1 MPFDGLSMAIAW
13 PQAWCKG
20 PGSWYD
26 GLLEAFSVSKG
37 GYYKVGHAAVVL
49 IDRITSNC
57 YYFDFGR
64 YHAPAGYGR
73 VRDMKTDHDLTIK
86 TKAEW
91 DKKGRLIN
99 PGEIREELQQNE
111 SCHGDGEIHTSF
123 CRIDF
128 AKAYNKAKQMQQ
140 NSPIRYGPFLF
151 TGTNCSRFVRSVV
164 LAGQPTLRESWLMQL
179 PFTFSPMPL
188 WNVKM
193 IETDFVIPDP
203 DQSLR
208 VPVLVKTSR
217 Q

>member
-1 MPFDGLSMAIAW
+1 MPFDGLAMTLAW
-13 PQAWCKG
+13 PETLCKK

-26 GLLEAFSVSKG
+26 GLLESFAVSRN

-73 VRDMKTDHDLTIK
+73 VRDMNTDHDLAIN

-91 DKKGRLIN
+91 DKHGRLIN
-99 PGEIREELQQNE
+99 PGEIRGELQQNE
-111 SCHGDGEIHTSF
+111 SCHGAGELYTSF

-128 AKAYNKAKQMQQ
+128 GKAYTKAKQMQQ

-151 TGTNCSRFVRSVV
+151 TGTNCSRFVRSIVM
-164 LAGQPTLRESWLMQL
+164 AGQPSLREAWLMQM
-179 PFTFSPMPL
+179 PFSFSPMPL

-193 IETDFVIPDP
+193 IETNFVIQRQQP
-203 DQSLR
+203 
-208 VPVLVKTSR
+208 PVCMTVTVKPS
-217 Q
+217 QQ